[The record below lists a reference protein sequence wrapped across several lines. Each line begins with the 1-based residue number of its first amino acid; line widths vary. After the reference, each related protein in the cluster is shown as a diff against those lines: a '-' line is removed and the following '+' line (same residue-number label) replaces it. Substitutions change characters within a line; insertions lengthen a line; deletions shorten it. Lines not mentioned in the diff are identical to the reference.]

1 MSWWRID
8 IPLVS
13 RMEALLKRLLPHSLM
28 GRALLI
34 ILAPLVLLHIVSTWA
49 FYDSHYDTITS
60 RLAKT
65 LAGDIAAVILIMDRN
80 PTPLERDQAFR
91 LAEQAMSLELSFE
104 EGASLPPEAA
114 AKPRGYVTKRV
125 WKAMRR
131 QFSYPAFITSD
142 VVGGESKVSVLVQR
156 HNGVL
161 KVLVPE
167 GRLFSSTSYIFILWM
182 VGTSIVLFGVAV
194 IFMRNQVRPI
204 RRLAKAAENFG
215 KGRDVGN
222 FRLEGSIEVQRAAQA
237 FLKMRE
243 RIKRQ
248 IQQRTEMLAGVSHD
262 LRTPITR
269 MKLQLALQADLPE
282 ANNLASDVAEM
293 ERMVEGYLAFARGE
307 GAEPPVETDLS
318 DLLGELAD
326 QMNRDGKSIEV
337 NIDGKLVVPLQRD
350 SIRRCFTN
358 LIANAQRYGDQ
369 VNVKAM
375 KGKRAIIVTIDDDG
389 PGIAPEFREEVFK
402 PFSRLD
408 PSRNPETGG
417 TGLGLTIARDV
428 ARNHGG
434 DLYLEDAP
442 GQGLRAR
449 VVLPL

>member
-1 MSWWRID
+1 MSWWQID
-8 IPLVS
+8 TPVVS
-13 RMEALLKRLLPHSLM
+13 RLEAGLKRLLPHSLM

-34 ILAPLVLLHIVSTWA
+34 ILAPLVLLQIVSTWA
-49 FYDSHYDTITS
+49 FYDNHYDTITS

-65 LAGDIAAVILIMDRN
+65 LAGDVAAVILIMDRN

-104 EGASLPPEAA
+104 EGASLPDEAA
-114 AKPRGYVTKRV
+114 TKPRGYVTKRV

-131 QFSYPAFITSD
+131 QFNYPAYVTTDSGND
-142 VVGGESKVSVLVQR
+142 KVSVWVQR

-167 GRLFSSTSYIFILWM
+167 ERLFSSTSYIFILWM

-194 IFMRNQVRPI
+194 LFMRNQVRPI

-248 IQQRTEMLAGVSHD
+248 IRQRTEMLAGVSHD

-269 MKLQLALQADLPE
+269 MKLQLALLSDSPE
-282 ANNLASDVAEM
+282 AHNLTSDVAEM

-307 GAEPPVETDLS
+307 GAEQPTETNLS
-318 DLLGELAD
+318 DVLGELTD
-326 QMNRDGKSIEV
+326 QMSRDGKSIELD
-337 NIDGKLVVPLQRD
+337 IDDGLSLPLQRD

-358 LIANAQRYGDQ
+358 LIANAQHYGDQ
-369 VNVKAM
+369 VTVKATR
-375 KGKRAIIVTIDDDG
+375 KKRAIIVTIDDDG
-389 PGIAPEFREEVFK
+389 PGIAPEHREEVFK

-434 DLYLEDAP
+434 ELYLEDAP
-442 GQGLRAR
+442 GKGLRAR

>member
-1 MSWWRID
+1 
-8 IPLVS
+8 
-13 RMEALLKRLLPHSLM
+13 MEALLKRLLPHSLM

-104 EGASLPPEAA
+104 EGAT
-114 AKPRGYVTKRV
+114 RGYVTKRV

>member
-8 IPLVS
+8 IPVTS
-13 RMEALLKRLLPHSLM
+13 RLEAALKRLLPHSLM

-34 ILAPLVLLHIVSTWA
+34 ILAPLVLLQIVSTWA
-49 FYDSHYDTITS
+49 FYDNHYDTITS

-80 PTPLERDQAFR
+80 PRPLERDQAFR

-104 EGASLPPEAA
+104 EGASLPDEAA
-114 AKPRGYVTKRV
+114 DKPRGYVTKRV

-131 QFSYPAFITSD
+131 QFSYPAYIATD
-142 VVGGESKVSVLVQR
+142 AGEGKFAVWVQR

-167 GRLFSSTSYIFILWM
+167 ERLFSSTSYIFILWM

-248 IQQRTEMLAGVSHD
+248 IRQRTEMLAGVSHD

-269 MKLQLALQADLPE
+269 MKLQLA
-282 ANNLASDVAEM
+282 S
-293 ERMVEGYLAFARGE
+293 RTRRRRIIS
-307 GAEPPVETDLS
+307 PP
-318 DLLGELAD
+318 
-326 QMNRDGKSIEV
+326 MW
-337 NIDGKLVVPLQRD
+337 
-350 SIRRCFTN
+350 RRWS
-358 LIANAQRYGDQ
+358 GWW
-369 VNVKAM
+369 KA
-375 KGKRAIIVTIDDDG
+375 T
-389 PGIAPEFREEVFK
+389 
-402 PFSRLD
+402 SRLPAERE
-408 PSRNPETGG
+408 PSS
-417 TGLGLTIARDV
+417 
-428 ARNHGG
+428 
-434 DLYLEDAP
+434 
-442 GQGLRAR
+442 RAR
-449 VVLPL
+449 RTCRAFWASWPIK